1 MVPPKATP
9 TLRRT
14 LSPRRNHPHPRL
26 FTLWK
31 TECRAVSCPAPVE
44 HGHKGEDFGIMK
56 NTRLV
61 ERTELQFRA
70 DMFNIFNKGPPSQI
84 GTFGLRV
91 IQMAL
96 RLNF

>member
-1 MVPPKATP
+1 
-9 TLRRT
+9 
-14 LSPRRNHPHPRL
+14 
-26 FTLWK
+26 
-31 TECRAVSCPAPVE
+31 
-44 HGHKGEDFGIMK
+44 MK
-56 NTRLV
+56 DTRLV

-70 DMFNIFNKGPPSQI
+70 DMFNVFNSVPPSQI